1 MRLASCPPAAGFD
14 LRCWTVIVAMAV
26 WLWLNA
32 LDLLITYEG
41 LGGGFAYEAN
51 RVMAQIIRRPV
62 LAASVKMLLAYA
74 LLKLVERLEVRRPYS
89 GLAPLLGANVYLA
102 WACLHNL
109 YVVTGQQDWSGF
121 LRFFPL
127 AGLPR

>member
-1 MRLASCPPAAGFD
+1 
-14 LRCWTVIVAMAV
+14 MAV
-26 WLWLNA
+26 WVWLNA
-32 LDLLITYEG
+32 LDLLITYQG
-41 LGGGFAYEAN
+41 LGAGVAYEAN
-51 RVMAQIIRRPV
+51 RVMTGIIRHPV
-62 LAASVKMLLAYA
+62 LAASVKMLLAY
-74 LLKLVERLEVRRPYS
+74 LLLRLVERLEARRPYS

-127 AGLPR
+127 TGLPG